1 MSRGRR
7 RAAAGMVACAAL
19 AAGVVGCSVQA
30 DEVPA
35 QSPTSSS
42 QGSTSGSG
50 SASSAGGAEVTAAG
64 RSEDAGTTP
73 GAAGAES
80 SSDGSSISDGSSAT
94 ADDAGADRAGA
105 PDEPLQPGDSGPEV
119 RDLQRQL
126 SDLGYWLGTADG
138 TYGHSTAQAV
148 LALQKS
154 AGLDRDGVAGEAT
167 LEALAEGTSPPL
179 QGGPADRV
187 EIDLHRQVLQVVAD
201 GERVLVLNTSTG
213 SGEYFTSDGY
223 TRAAVTPPG
232 TFAVD
237 RVYDGVHTGSLGS
250 LYRPRYFNQGIAVH
264 GAPSIP
270 GYPASH
276 GCARVSNAAMDMLWA
291 QDHLPVGG
299 TVVVH

>member
-7 RAAAGMVACAAL
+7 RAAAGMVVCAAL
-19 AAGVVGCSVQA
+19 AAGVVGCSLQA
-30 DEVPA
+30 DELAA
-35 QSPTSSS
+35 QSPTHSSA
-42 QGSTSGSG
+42 GSTSATGSTSSSSSSSTSSSG
-50 SASSAGGAEVTAAG
+50 SASTAGSDRSGTGAEDTADGEGTETAAG
-64 RSEDAGTTP
+64 QD
-73 GAAGAES
+73 GASAEGAS
-80 SSDGSSISDGSSAT
+80 T
-94 ADDAGADRAGA
+94 A
-105 PDEPLQPGDSGPEV
+105 DEPLQPGDSGPEV

-167 LEALAEGTSPPL
+167 LEALAEGTLPPL

-187 EIDLHRQVLQVVAD
+187 EIDLDRQVLQVVAD

-213 SGEYFTSDGY
+213 SNEYFTSDGY

-291 QDHLPVGG
+291 QDHLPMGG